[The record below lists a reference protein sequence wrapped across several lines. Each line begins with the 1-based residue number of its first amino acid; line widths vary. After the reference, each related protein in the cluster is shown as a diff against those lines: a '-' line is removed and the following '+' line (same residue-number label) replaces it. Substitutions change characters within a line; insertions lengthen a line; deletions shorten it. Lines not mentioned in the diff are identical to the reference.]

1 MQTVVWVHGDML
13 NLNHPALVQ
22 NPDAPALYVWDDA
35 LLREYELSFKRVV
48 FIYECLL
55 ELPVV
60 IRRGD
65 PAAEVL
71 RFAAGNSAS
80 RIVTGAS
87 VSPRFTNLCATIRAG
102 LGEGRRLDI
111 VEEPPFVTVSG
122 PLDLKRF
129 SRYWQQ
135 VRDVAL
141 NKGDI
146 RR

>member
-1 MQTVVWVHGDML
+1 MQTVIWVHGDML
-13 NLNHPALVQ
+13 NPNHPALAE
-22 NPDAPALYVWDDA
+22 NPAEPALFVWDDA
-35 LLREYELSFKRVV
+35 LLSDYQLSFKRVV

-71 RFAAGNSAS
+71 RFAAENGAA

-87 VSPRFTNLCATIRAG
+87 VSPRFVQLCARIRSG
-102 LGEGRRLDI
+102 LPVEGRLD
-111 VEEPPFVTVSG
+111 VAAEPPFVTVPG
-122 PLDLKRF
+122 TLELKRF

>member
-1 MQTVVWVHGDML
+1 M
-13 NLNHPALVQ
+13 
-22 NPDAPALYVWDDA
+22 
-35 LLREYELSFKRVV
+35 V

-71 RFAAGNSAS
+71 RFAAEKGAA

-87 VSPRFTNLCATIRAG
+87 VSPRFARLCVRIRSG
-102 LGEGRRLDI
+102 LPEGGKLDI
-111 VEEPPFVTVSG
+111 MEEPPFVTVSTA
-122 PLDLKRF
+122 LDLKRF

-135 VRDVAL
+135 VRDLAL

>member
-13 NLNHPALVQ
+13 NPNHPALVQ
-22 NPDAPALYVWDDA
+22 NPDAPALFVWDDA
-35 LLREYELSFKRVV
+35 LLLEYQLSFKRVV

-55 ELPVV
+55 ELPLV

-71 RFAAGNSAS
+71 RFAAENGAA
-80 RIVTGAS
+80 RIVTGVS
-87 VSPRFTNLCATIRAG
+87 VSPRFTRLCASIRRG
-102 LGEGRRLDI
+102 LPEGGRLDLAA
-111 VEEPPFVTVSG
+111 EPPFVTVAE

-129 SRYWQQ
+129 SRYWQR

>member
-13 NLNHPALVQ
+13 NPKHPALVQ
-22 NPDAPALYVWDDA
+22 NADAQALYVWDDA
-35 LLREYELSFKRVV
+35 LLREYEMSFKRVV

-60 IRRGD
+60 IRRGE

-71 RFAAGNSAS
+71 RFAAEHGAS

-87 VSPRFTNLCATIRAG
+87 VSPRFIQLCATISAG
-102 LGEGRRLDI
+102 LGEGGTLD
-111 VEEPPFVTVSG
+111 VVAETPFVTVSG

-129 SRYWQQ
+129 ARYWQQ